1 MLSPLYYES
10 CTEAILAQYARLEDA
25 ILSAMVRR
33 ILKMGFV
40 SDSTKHQAEMLQE
53 AGLLYDD
60 ILQIIADQTNA
71 TVEQVKAL
79 FEDAGVR
86 TVEIDNEV
94 YREVGMVPV
103 DIRQSDSMRQTLEA
117 GFRKTLGVMDN
128 LTSTTAL
135 TTQRAFYKACNDAYM
150 QITSGAFS
158 YQEAIRNVLKQAAQG
173 GLTVEYPSGHTD
185 KLDVAI
191 RRAALTGVGQTAAEI
206 GKMNAEEN
214 GCYLMEIS
222 AHSGARP
229 THAKWQGQLV
239 TLTGKDA
246 GKVMDG
252 MKVFTLSE
260 IGYGSGD
267 GFRGW
272 NCRHDWYPYFPG
284 LSTPNYSKKE
294 LEDLNAK
301 NIEWNGKKYTEYE
314 ISQMQRAQERKIR
327 ELKRQT
333 VKMKDAADFTENP
346 ELKAAAQADYQAMA
360 AKLKAAEK
368 DLQMFCKATRQD
380 RDRFREQVYGFGRSE
395 AQRAVQAAKKATHSL
410 KGDYSIKFEKA
421 SGTKEIT
428 PQLAK
433 EFSDEYDKFEKKFGK
448 LTSVRSVSIGS
459 YENDGVWGSYND
471 NSGVISI
478 YGAGGK
484 DGKNTISQIA
494 AEMKKSGN
502 WSTSSPYHAFR
513 HELGHALQNQLKK
526 EDRNYGDKLK
536 KISAIRNSIFELLTD
551 ADENAIMELKKQKL
565 SVYGLRKN
573 DDIDEFISECV
584 AEYCSKKP
592 RKTARDVVEIL
603 LNGVE
608 INVG

>member
-10 CTEAILAQYARLEDA
+10 CTDAVLLHYARLEDA

-60 ILQIIADQTNA
+60 ILQIIARQTNQ
-71 TVEQVKAL
+71 TVKQVQAL

-86 TVEIDNEV
+86 TVEIDNQV
-94 YREVGMVPV
+94 YEAAGKIPV

-135 TTQRAFYKACNDAYM
+135 TTQKAFYRACNDAYM

-206 GKMNAEEN
+206 GKMNAEAN

-229 THAKWQGQLV
+229 THAVWQGQLV
-239 TLTGKDA
+239 TLTEKDA

-333 VKMKDAADFTENP
+333 VKMQDAADFTENP
-346 ELKAAAQADYQAMA
+346 ELKAAATADYQAMA

-368 DLQMFCKATRQD
+368 DLQTFCKATGQD
-380 RDRFREQVYGFGRSE
+380 RDRFREQVLGFSRSE
-395 AQRAVQAAKKATHSL
+395 AQRAVQAAKKANTKLTEWKSNDIIRET
-410 KGDYSIKFEKA
+410 KDA
-421 SGTKEIT
+421 SGNKVYVVKKTVVKNGPPNGITQKES
-428 PQLAK
+428 AK
-433 EFSDEYDKFEKKFGK
+433 GGIERNYYDSNGDQIKQISNNDHGHKKESKFGIHGEHK
-448 LTSVRSVSIGS
+448 HEYIKNEKGIPVHGEPKELNDSERK
-459 YENDGVWGSYND
+459 EN
-471 NSGVISI
+471 
-478 YGAGGK
+478 
-484 DGKNTISQIA
+484 Q
-494 AEMKKSGN
+494 
-502 WSTSSPYHAFR
+502 
-513 HELGHALQNQLKK
+513 
-526 EDRNYGDKLK
+526 
-536 KISAIRNSIFELLTD
+536 
-551 ADENAIMELKKQKL
+551 
-565 SVYGLRKN
+565 
-573 DDIDEFISECV
+573 DI
-584 AEYCSKKP
+584 
-592 RKTARDVVEIL
+592 L
-603 LNGVE
+603 
-608 INVG
+608 

>member
-33 ILKMGFV
+33 ILKIGFV

-94 YREVGMVPV
+94 YREAGMAPV

-117 GFRKTLGVMDN
+117 GFRKTLGVMNN

-135 TTQRAFYKACNDAYM
+135 TTQKAFYRTCNDAYM

-206 GKMNAEEN
+206 GKMNAEAN

-229 THAKWQGQLV
+229 THAVWQGQLV

-252 MKVFTLSE
+252 MKVFTMSE
-260 IGYGSGD
+260 IGYGSGA

-294 LEDLNAK
+294 LEKLNEK

-333 VKMKDAADFTENP
+333 VKMQDAVDFTENP

-368 DLQMFCKATRQD
+368 DLQAFCKATGQD
-380 RDRFREQVYGFGRSE
+380 RDRFREQVLGFSRSE
-395 AQRAVQAAKKATHSL
+395 AQRAVQANNSSFRNIMRQKGIQNPPKSL
-410 KGDYSIKFEKA
+410 AEFEK
-421 SGTKEIT
+421 
-428 PQLAK
+428 
-433 EFSDEYDKFEKKFGK
+433 
-448 LTSVRSVSIGS
+448 
-459 YENDGVWGSYND
+459 
-471 NSGVISI
+471 
-478 YGAGGK
+478 
-484 DGKNTISQIA
+484 
-494 AEMKKSGN
+494 
-502 WSTSSPYHAFR
+502 
-513 HELGHALQNQLKK
+513 
-526 EDRNYGDKLK
+526 
-536 KISAIRNSIFELLTD
+536 
-551 ADENAIMELKKQKL
+551 
-565 SVYGLRKN
+565 
-573 DDIDEFISECV
+573 
-584 AEYCSKKP
+584 
-592 RKTARDVVEIL
+592 
-603 LNGVE
+603 
-608 INVG
+608 

>member
-1 MLSPLYYES
+1 MLSPLYYEN
-10 CTEAILAQYARLEDA
+10 CTEAILEQYARLEDA

-53 AGLLYDD
+53 AGLLYND
-60 ILQIIADQTNA
+60 ILQIIAKQTNQ
-71 TVEQVKAL
+71 TVKQVQAL

-86 TVEIDNEV
+86 TVETDNEV
-94 YREVGMVPV
+94 YEAAGKIPV

-135 TTQRAFYKACNDAYM
+135 TTQKDFYRACNDAYM

-206 GKMNAEEN
+206 GKMNAEAN

-229 THAKWQGQLV
+229 THAVWQGQLV

-333 VKMKDAADFTENP
+333 VKMQDAADFTENP
-346 ELKAAAQADYQAMA
+346 ELKAAATADYQAMA

-368 DLQMFCKATRQD
+368 DLQTFCKATGQD
-380 RDRFREQVYGFGRSE
+380 RDRFREQVLGFSRSE
-395 AQRAVQAAKKATHSL
+395 AQRAVQAAKKVKSGLT
-410 KGDYSIKFEKA
+410 
-421 SGTKEIT
+421 SGTKSGIIKTENPLKIDMQFFANKNIPKMKSSELLKSIKSWKREI
-428 PQLAK
+428 
-433 EFSDEYDKFEKKFGK
+433 EEH
-448 LTSVRSVSIGS
+448 
-459 YENDGVWGSYND
+459 
-471 NSGVISI
+471 
-478 YGAGGK
+478 K
-484 DGKNTISQIA
+484 D
-494 AEMKKSGN
+494 
-502 WSTSSPYHAFR
+502 
-513 HELGHALQNQLKK
+513 
-526 EDRNYGDKLK
+526 
-536 KISAIRNSIFELLTD
+536 KISNPEKHYPLWDTFDLRQQNGYKKHWEKEIKTMQTDMEQAIN
-551 ADENAIMELKKQKL
+551 ELKKRGD
-565 SVYGLRKN
+565 Y
-573 DDIDEFISECV
+573 DE
-584 AEYCSKKP
+584 
-592 RKTARDVVEIL
+592 
-603 LNGVE
+603 
-608 INVG
+608 